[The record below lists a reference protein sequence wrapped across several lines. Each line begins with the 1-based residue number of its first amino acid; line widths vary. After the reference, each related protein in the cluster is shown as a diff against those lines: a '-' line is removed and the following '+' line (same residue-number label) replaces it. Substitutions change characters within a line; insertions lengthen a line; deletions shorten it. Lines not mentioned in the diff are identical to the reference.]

1 MSDLEKLIEKFCP
14 LGVEYKKIEDISIR
28 ICSGGT
34 PKSGNNFYY
43 NGEIFWLRTQELNF
57 NNITQT
63 ELKITNEGLK
73 NSSAKLIPKN
83 CVIVA
88 MYGATV
94 GKVGINKVPLATN
107 QACCNIEV
115 DSRQVLYKY
124 IFYYFCNRY
133 KYIKSL
139 GRGSQNNINI
149 KIIRNLEVPVPP
161 IEVQNEIVRILD
173 NFTELTEELNLNL
186 EKELEARKKQYE
198 YYRDLLL
205 TFGSEVERVELNK
218 ICKLERGS
226 IITKNSIV
234 EGKFP
239 VVAGGK
245 KPAYYCNKFNR
256 EGNII
261 TVSSS
266 GANAGYVSYWI
277 EPIFVSD
284 AFSING
290 IDDIILTKYIYY
302 YLKSIQNKIYLM
314 KKGGGVPHVK
324 ISDIK
329 NFKIPLPPLHEQQR
343 IVDILDRFD
352 ALCNDI
358 TKGLPA
364 EIEARKKQYEYYR
377 DLLLNFKSL

>member
-1 MSDLEKLIEKFCP
+1 MIELKRGLVFLSSLESLIDELCP
-14 LGVEYKKIEDISIR
+14 SGVELVEIKKICKLQRGS
-28 ICSGGT
+28 T
-34 PKSGNNFYY
+34 
-43 NGEIFWLRTQELNF
+43 
-57 NNITQT
+57 IT
-63 ELKITNEGLK
+63 K
-73 NSSAKLIPKN
+73 NSIVEGNFP
-83 CVIVA
+83 VIAGGKKPAYYCNKFNREGNIITVSSS
-88 MYGATV
+88 GANAGYVSYWTEHIFV
-94 GKVGINKVPLATN
+94 SDAFSISGIE
-107 QACCNIEV
+107 NI
-115 DSRQVLYKY
+115 VLTKY
-124 IFYYFCNRY
+124 IYYY
-133 KYIKSL
+133 LKSI
-139 GRGSQNNINI
+139 QN
-149 KIIRNLEVPVPP
+149 KIYLKKKGGGVPHVRISDVEYFKIPVPP

-173 NFTELTEELNLNL
+173 NFTELTEDLNLNL

-198 YYRDLLL
+198 YYRDLLF

-266 GANAGYVSYWI
+266 GANAGYVSYWT
-277 EPIFVSD
+277 EHIFVSD
-284 AFSING
+284 AFSISG
-290 IDDIILTKYIYY
+290 IENIVLTKYIYY
-302 YLKSIQNKIYLM
+302 YLKSIQNKIYLK

-329 NFKIPLPPLHEQQR
+329 NLKIPLPPLHEQQR

-377 DLLLNFKSL
+377 DSIFKKLLKQQ

>member
-1 MSDLEKLIEKFCP
+1 MIELKRGLVFLSSLESLIDELCP
-14 LGVEYKKIEDISIR
+14 SGVELVEIKKICKLQRGS
-28 ICSGGT
+28 T
-34 PKSGNNFYY
+34 
-43 NGEIFWLRTQELNF
+43 
-57 NNITQT
+57 IT
-63 ELKITNEGLK
+63 K
-73 NSSAKLIPKN
+73 NSIVEGNFP
-83 CVIVA
+83 VIAGGKKPAYYCNKFNREGNIITVSSS
-88 MYGATV
+88 GANAGYVSYWTEHIFV
-94 GKVGINKVPLATN
+94 SDAFSINGIE
-107 QACCNIEV
+107 NI
-115 DSRQVLYKY
+115 VLTKY
-124 IFYYFCNRY
+124 IYYY
-133 KYIKSL
+133 LKSI
-139 GRGSQNNINI
+139 QN
-149 KIIRNLEVPVPP
+149 KIYLKKKGGGVPHVRISDVEYFKIPVPP

-173 NFTELTEELNLNL
+173 NFTELTEDLNLNL

-198 YYRDLLL
+198 YYRDLLF

-266 GANAGYVSYWI
+266 GANAGYVSYWT
-277 EPIFVSD
+277 EHIFVSD
-284 AFSING
+284 AFSISG
-290 IDDIILTKYIYY
+290 IENIVLTKYIYY
-302 YLKSIQNKIYLM
+302 YLKSIQNKIYLK

-329 NFKIPLPPLHEQQR
+329 NLKIPLPPLHEQQR

-377 DLLLNFKSL
+377 DSIFKKLLKQQ